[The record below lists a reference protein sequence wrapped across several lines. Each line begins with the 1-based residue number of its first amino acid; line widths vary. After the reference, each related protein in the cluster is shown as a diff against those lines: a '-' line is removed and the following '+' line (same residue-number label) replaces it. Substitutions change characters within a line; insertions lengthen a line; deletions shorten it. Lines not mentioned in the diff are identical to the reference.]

1 MYVNC
6 QIKQR
11 ILPKSNKSA
20 KVTVLEMCVL
30 NGNCLIYSKQDMV
43 ASTICNVSL
52 LKDRKY
58 RGYGVLCFC
67 VSVQKQEDIVWLVT
81 LLSVVQYRM
90 IACPHNGGNKIDLV
104 SNRDV
109 LDPITSYSHE
119 ENSNL
124 TLLYMYTV
132 WESKDN
138 IDNFHMLQY
147 VETSCQST
155 VSPKLNKTK
164 AYRPFSFLSFGELII
179 SVDSS

>member
-81 LLSVVQYRM
+81 LLSVVHGTM
-90 IACPHNGGNKIDLV
+90 VH
-104 SNRDV
+104 
-109 LDPITSYSHE
+109 
-119 ENSNL
+119 
-124 TLLYMYTV
+124 
-132 WESKDN
+132 
-138 IDNFHMLQY
+138 
-147 VETSCQST
+147 VE
-155 VSPKLNKTK
+155 K
-164 AYRPFSFLSFGELII
+164 
-179 SVDSS
+179 SSG